1 MRTRII
7 TPTGGY
13 LVLTGSGG
21 RTIVATILML
31 TMLTWGAGGGVASAV
46 RSPAAVDQEHSVQR
60 RQTRTRRRRRGQQ
73 AEGGSL
79 LQCFGPSTQAA
90 CRAAGPCCTW
100 KEYDILAD
108 LPDSMKCGLS
118 YSDSC
123 LAFDGDLEEK
133 DRTNTNTN
141 NTTNDETNNS
151 TTNNNNNNEDGSGAD
166 EDEVEDAV
174 RPSYD
179 DYSFSGPPGDYS
191 EYDDNDLDERWF
203 YLLLFLP
210 LFLLEVLRRKRK
222 ADTAAPALN
231 TDPPGT
237 TNRNTRGYTATI
249 SNSTT
254 VGGGPPVLELPA
266 YSGGVGPEMANSRA
280 PPSPVA
286 LATTVT
292 AVAVGSARAAS
303 VVVSAYPIAAAVSA
317 PPIVVVEQACPVIKP
332 E

>member
-7 TPTGGY
+7 TPTGGC
-13 LVLTGSGG
+13 LVLAGSGG
-21 RTIVATILML
+21 RTLVATILML

-151 TTNNNNNNEDGSGAD
+151 TTNNNNNNEDGGGAD
-166 EDEVEDAV
+166 EYDVADV
-174 RPSYD
+174 LPSYD
-179 DYSFSGPPGDYS
+179 DDA
-191 EYDDNDLDERWF
+191 DDLDERWF

-210 LFLLEVLRRKRK
+210 LFLLEVIRRKRK
-222 ADTAAPALN
+222 ADATPALN

-266 YSGGVGPEMANSRA
+266 YSGGVEPESETSRA